1 MKKQE
6 IIDSL
11 EICISM
17 AKVSENTFLVRK
29 LEEIEMALIKE
40 WNESDAYYEQ
50 IKQSI
55 NEWVSVN
62 KNTFEIRGIR

>member
-17 AKVSENTFLVRK
+17 AKVSENTLLVRK
-29 LEEIEMALIKE
+29 LEEIEITLIKE

-55 NEWVSVN
+55 NE
-62 KNTFEIRGIR
+62 

>member
-1 MKKQE
+1 MTKQE

-17 AKVSENTFLVRK
+17 SKVSENTLLVRK
-29 LEEIEMALIKE
+29 LEQIEMALIKE

-55 NEWVSVN
+55 NE
-62 KNTFEIRGIR
+62 

>member
-1 MKKQE
+1 MTKQE

-17 AKVSENTFLVRK
+17 SKVSENTLLVRK
-29 LEEIEMALIKE
+29 LEQIEMALIKE

-55 NEWVSVN
+55 NEWVSIN
-62 KNTFEIRGIR
+62 KNTL